1 MTHKIF
7 ILGLFL
13 ALAGCKQQ
21 AENVGENPQVSPTKN
36 AIATTDKYLSKVYD
50 LSQIQGIWQGERDI
64 NQSES
69 YRIISDNNVLDITC
83 IEGDCSEEGL
93 FIEFGTIGFT
103 NNKNLTNIDEQNLG
117 KYLVYQTY
125 NPDLKKNIIRIDEDF
140 QFDDSLKLLETSLVS
155 SYMLDEEDA
164 NKSSSFVRIKSL
176 PLVLFKT
183 LKDLSK
189 QNNDLKKNFN
199 LYDLSSKVIA
209 KTDKCYFYK
218 DRDLKVK
225 QRAFLIQNDKAYLEA
240 INDQSVKVYFDG
252 KIVTSGYLN
261 KSDIELLLK

>member
-1 MTHKIF
+1 
-7 ILGLFL
+7 
-13 ALAGCKQQ
+13 
-21 AENVGENPQVSPTKN
+21 
-36 AIATTDKYLSKVYD
+36 
-50 LSQIQGIWQGERDI
+50 
-64 NQSES
+64 
-69 YRIISDNNVLDITC
+69 
-83 IEGDCSEEGL
+83 
-93 FIEFGTIGFT
+93 
-103 NNKNLTNIDEQNLG
+103 
-117 KYLVYQTY
+117 
-125 NPDLKKNIIRIDEDF
+125 
-140 QFDDSLKLLETSLVS
+140 
-155 SYMLDEEDA
+155 MLDEEDA